1 MGGKPLSAER
11 EGTSSSRAALTRGKW
26 TVSFQEGYVLPDIH
40 WTPVAQ
46 ESYAA
51 LSKLCLLISGDDLSI
66 RIMEQTFQESRNHPS
81 GQTAHFSFA
90 CTSVMAHEIS
100 AEAGGAPPGPAR
112 KCESLDVTNRVGSFL
127 FVESMV
133 W

>member
-1 MGGKPLSAER
+1 MASHSSVPARKTPWTEEPGGLQPK
-11 EGTSSSRAALTRGKW
+11 
-26 TVSFQEGYVLPDIH
+26 GY
-40 WTPVAQ
+40 
-46 ESYAA
+46 
-51 LSKLCLLISGDDLSI
+51 LSI